1 MIFFLGNN
9 IQSSLNSTG
18 AFEIFID
25 NKLVFSKLEMNR
37 MPNMNEIVAIFEE
50 NGMEFKWSK
59 PSTIEAKTT
68 KKLN

>member
-37 MPNMNEIVAIFEE
+37 MPNMNEVIAIFEE
-50 NGMEFKWSK
+50 NGMEFK
-59 PSTIEAKTT
+59 
-68 KKLN
+68 